1 MKYET
6 CPTKFK
12 SCSTILK
19 IRLAIALSRKKYL
32 FTSLPFILI
41 LSFQQTELDS
51 KTERV
56 AILEEAL
63 QETVNSVSEN
73 ERLLH
78 EQTNKNYELEVELA
92 NMKIEN
98 TVTNT
103 KNASLILSLSERD
116 IALSFYRNERKRMMA
131 EVLEMK

>member
-1 MKYET
+1 MKYEI
-6 CPTKFK
+6 CPTKF
-12 SCSTILK
+12 L
-19 IRLAIALSRKKYL
+19 IRFDHIENQALQ
-32 FTSLPFILI
+32 LPCQEKNIYIPLI
-41 LSFQQTELDS
+41 LFFQQAELDS

-78 EQTNKNYELEVELA
+78 ERTNKNYELEVELA

>member
-1 MKYET
+1 MNY
-6 CPTKFK
+6 
-12 SCSTILK
+12 
-19 IRLAIALSRKKYL
+19 LSR
-32 FTSLPFILI
+32 
-41 LSFQQTELDS
+41 FQNQLEA

-73 ERLLH
+73 EKLLG

-92 NMKIEN
+92 NLKIEN

-116 IALSFYRNERKRMMA
+116 IALTYYRKERKRMMA